1 MEDILP
7 KITPHSSARKLAK
20 GATLLYQSEI
30 PRHVYT
36 VSKGLIRAYSITSSG
51 EERTI
56 SLHSR
61 GDIFPL
67 SWLYGETS
75 STLFYYDA
83 VEASEVLA
91 TPKKLFL
98 ETINSQPETQANIM
112 KHVVKEH
119 TAQQM
124 RITALEQATA
134 IEKISLTLYYLMIR
148 HGRQYK
154 PGYYTLNIKLTHT
167 IIASL
172 VGLTRESTALHMSNL
187 KKSDVV
193 SYKGFIYT
201 IHKPGLER
209 FISEDSFKNVV
220 LR

>member
-1 MEDILP
+1 MDDILP
-7 KITPHSSARKLAK
+7 EITPVSTTRKLAK
-20 GATLLYQSEI
+20 GTTLLYQSEI
-30 PRHVYT
+30 PRYVYT

-83 VEASEVLA
+83 IETSEVLA
-91 TPKKLFL
+91 TPKTRFL
-98 ETINSQPETQANIM
+98 ETVNSRANIQEQM
-112 KHVVKEH
+112 MRYVVNEH

-134 IEKISLTLYYLMIR
+134 MEKISLTLYYLMIR
-148 HGRQYK
+148 HGRQLK

-167 IIASL
+167 VIASL
-172 VGLTRESTALHMSNL
+172 VGLTRESTALHMSHL
-187 KKSDVV
+187 KKNQVLT
-193 SYKGFIYT
+193 YKGFIYT

-209 FISEDSFKNVV
+209 FISEDGFKNVEFS
-220 LR
+220 